1 MSSFTLRKRRFC
13 ERRMFKQKTISCEV
27 RNTSYQKRCIKVSET
42 SFNLVLDK
50 NTNCYCQSCFVK
62 NVLPFVVNES
72 LRNNQNQ
79 SRNSLIN
86 ITSTPNS

>member
-27 RNTSYQKRCIKVSET
+27 RDTSYQKRCIKVSET
-42 SFNLVLDK
+42 SFNLVLDN
-50 NTNCYCQSCFVK
+50 NTNCYCQPYFVK
-62 NVLPFVVNES
+62 HVLPFLVNES

-79 SRNSLIN
+79 SQLGLQQ
-86 ITSTPNS
+86 TV